1 MSKKDALKIFHI
13 DMNFVSLG
21 ENYLRCWLKRISEMG
36 YNAILWEL
44 ENKIQ
49 WETCPECV
57 WPEAMSK
64 KDFKKLLK
72 YASSLGLEAIP
83 LFQTIG
89 HGEYVMIH
97 KEYKSFRENPERHD
111 CYCTSK
117 PEVRKFLKKWIDEYL
132 ELFGK
137 IRYFHLGG
145 DEAYEFGKCP
155 ICKKYCDKYGKN
167 KLYTDHIV
175 DISQNILKK
184 GAKPGIWA
192 DMVLNHPEEMNAI
205 PENFVMWDWNYWGSD
220 VSNETVLLWGKGLKT
235 KKELDQKILKLIPEL
250 KKSDGSLNPFY
261 TSEFLKRLGYEVIL
275 CSSSRSAGDSNFCG
289 RHKIHSEN
297 IIGCARQAAKHNLL
311 GTCLTS
317 WAIRLHPYEI
327 QEQWLALAPYVMDNP
342 QKDYKAIILE
352 TAKKI
357 FGTDAE
363 SFIKAIELIGE
374 AFPFSTSMEVG
385 IQWNHLKDSQTAPS
399 NYIKEYIK
407 KRKSDAP
414 AEWKKVHARLEAAEK
429 NIREGLALL
438 NEFEAKNPR
447 RKDILM
453 NWQFAAFQQ
462 LNQVQIAKAAVD
474 KAGGK
479 KIDTVAVLRILKHLK
494 ALYLAHNTEHQTP
507 LSAMANAAL
516 LYDALTEY
524 MSSEN

>member
-1 MSKKDALKIFHI
+1 MQKNDSLKIFHI

-21 ENYLRCWLKRISEMG
+21 ENYLRNWLKRIAEMG

-72 YASSLGLEAIP
+72 YSRDLGLEPIP

-97 KEYKSFRENPERHD
+97 KKYKSFRENPDRHD

-137 IRYFHLGG
+137 LKYFHLGG

-155 ICKKYCDKYGKN
+155 VCKKYCDKHGKN
-167 KLYTDHIV
+167 KLYTEHIV
-175 DISQNILKK
+175 DISKKIIAK

-220 VSNETVLLWGKGLKT
+220 VTNETINLWGKGFKT
-235 KKELDQKILKLIPEL
+235 AKELDSKILKLIPEL
-250 KKSDGSLNPFY
+250 KKENGSLNPFY

-275 CSSSRSAGDSNFCG
+275 CSSSRSASDSNFCG
-289 RHKIHSEN
+289 RHRVHAEN
-297 IIGCARQAAKHNLL
+297 IIGCARQVAKHKLL

-317 WAIRLHPYEI
+317 WAIRLHPYEV
-327 QEQWLALAPYVMDNP
+327 QEQWIALAPYVMDNP
-342 QKDYKAIILE
+342 KKEYKAIVAD
-352 TAKKI
+352 TARKI
-357 FGTDAE
+357 FGTDAQA
-363 SFIKAIELIGE
+363 FNKAIDLISST
-374 AFPFSTSMEVG
+374 FPFSTSYEVG
-385 IQWNHLKDSQTAPS
+385 IQWNHLKDSLPS
-399 NYIKEYIK
+399 PRSYMKDYIA
-407 KRKSDAP
+407 KRKKDDA
-414 AEWKKVHARLEAAEK
+414 AAWKKVPSALADAER
-429 NIREGLALL
+429 NIKEGLAVL
-438 NEFEAKNPR
+438 NDFEAKNPL
-447 RKDILM
+447 RKDLIM
-453 NWQFAAFQQ
+453 YWQFAAFQQ
-462 LNQVQIAKAAVD
+462 LSQIQIAKAVVT
-474 KAGGK
+474 KADGG
-479 KIDTVAVLRILKHLK
+479 KIDTESTLRILNHMKS
-494 ALYLAHNTEHQTP
+494 LYLAHNTEHQTP
-507 LSAMANAAL
+507 LSAMANAGL
-516 LYDALTEY
+516 LYDALIEY
-524 MSSEN
+524 IASEK